1 MKGEVKPY
9 DKMANDSPAQA
20 AFSDLTSSDKV
31 KAGTLKSLEKFTAKL
46 YGGKNPELSL
56 NEYRYELLENSYRS
70 KKNAANQLDNLSGII
85 ASFLPPCEADLTTKL
100 KRTRFVARMWT
111 NAHKKT

>member
-46 YGGKNPELSL
+46 FGCKNPELSL
-56 NEYRYELLENSYRS
+56 NEYRYELLEKSYRP
-70 KKNAANQLDNLSGII
+70 KKMLLIS
-85 ASFLPPCEADLTTKL
+85 LTI
-100 KRTRFVARMWT
+100 FQA
-111 NAHKKT
+111 